1 MDLDSDCVSH
11 VASSVRWIDEIH
23 ITIQVDVKFD
33 GFGLASFTYKV
44 TRLCTRLCG
53 LALAAAYTRENFATA
68 YSIFA
73 LIISTLHV
81 LSTFSAPNLP
91 CVILLSFSVVTLT
104 RRLHDELSRASTG
117 AAFIS

>member
-1 MDLDSDCVSH
+1 MDLDGDCVSQ
-11 VASSVRWIDEIH
+11 VAPIVRWIDEIH

-33 GFGLASFTYKV
+33 GFGLAIFTYKV
-44 TRLCTRLCG
+44 TRLCRRLCG

-73 LIISTLHV
+73 LNISTLHV

-104 RRLHDELSRASTG
+104 CRLHDELSRASTG